1 MTGELH
7 ETSAAIGELRAEVR
21 ASAEHRAELKRAIDA
36 VGVKIDAVAAALTPL
51 SGLQARV
58 DALETEAVERSHA
71 RARAA
76 GFIAGVSA
84 IGGVAGSMLTWAA
97 AKFGIH

>member
-1 MTGELH
+1 MTGDLH
-7 ETSAAIGELRAEVR
+7 ETSAAIGELRAEMR
-21 ASAEHRAELKRAIDA
+21 ASAEHRAELKHAIDA
-36 VGVKIDAVAAALTPL
+36 VGVKLDAMTAALTPL
-51 SGLQARV
+51 SVLPARV
-58 DALETEAVERSHA
+58 DALEMEAAAHSNA

-84 IGGVAGSMLTWAA
+84 IGGIAGSVLTWAA